1 MSSFTFEPV
10 TDSEFAK
17 LTKALSP
24 VRVPLEQS
32 PAWGGFDD
40 AVAGRRFMGSYQYL
54 DEDGKFVALASFT
67 LYRQSHRDW
76 IWCKHGPLY
85 ATEPNTETVQKMC
98 TTLRQQ
104 FASVNLGESTVHP
117 VFIRLNSPTKSRP
130 LTLPFEHTMYD
141 QTVVVDLAQSE
152 DEILAG
158 MSQSGR
164 RGVRSAS
171 KTAVRVREVSEDRA
185 EFFSKHCFPILEET
199 GKRDGFGIHPL
210 ATYTIFLETMPDNAR
225 LYVAEDDGEVLAWA
239 ITTEYE
245 NQAMYYYGGS
255 SAKARDSFAAY
266 ALHWEIIKEMKARG
280 NVSYDFMGIAGKNFE
295 GLKNVTQFK
304 IKFSKNIVDTPF
316 TYDLPLQ
323 PLKYA
328 LLSLAIKLNRT
339 LKK

>member
-10 TDSEFAK
+10 TDSEFTK

-32 PAWGGFDD
+32 PVWGRFDD
-40 AVAGRRFMGSYQYL
+40 AITGRHFLGSFKYL
-54 DEDGKFVALASFT
+54 DEEGRFVALASFT

-98 TTLRQQ
+98 TTLTEQ
-104 FASVNLGESTVHP
+104 FTSVEQDDSLIKP
-117 VFIRLNSPTKSRP
+117 VFIRLNSATKSRP
-130 LTLPFEHTMYD
+130 LMLPFEHTMYD
-141 QTVVVDLAQSE
+141 QTVVVDLTQSE

-164 RGVRSAS
+164 RGVRSAA
-171 KTAVRVREVSEDRA
+171 KTDVTVREVTEDSA
-185 EFFSKHCFPILEET
+185 EYFKNHCFPILEET

-210 ATYTIFLETMPDNAR
+210 STYTSFLETMPDHAR
-225 LYVAEDDGEVLAWA
+225 LYVAEDGKEVLAWA

-245 NQAMYYYGGS
+245 TQSMYYYGGS

-280 NVSYDFMGIAGKNFE
+280 NVSYDFMGIAGQNFE

-304 IKFSKNIVDTPF
+304 IKFSKNIINTPF

-323 PLKYA
+323 PLKYK
-328 LLSLAIKLNRT
+328 LLSAAIKLNRT

>member
-10 TDSEFAK
+10 TDSEFIK
-17 LTKALSP
+17 LAKALSP

-32 PAWGGFDD
+32 PAWGKFDD
-40 AVAGRRFMGSYQYL
+40 AITGRHFLGSFKYL
-54 DEDGKFVALASFT
+54 DEEGKLIALASFT

-98 TTLRQQ
+98 TALAEQ
-104 FASVNLGESTVHP
+104 FSSIKVADSIVQP

-130 LTLPFEHTMYD
+130 LVLPFEHTMYD
-141 QTVVVDLAQSE
+141 QTVVVDLTQSE
-152 DEILAG
+152 EEILAG

-164 RGVRSAS
+164 RGVRSAA
-171 KTAVRVREVSEDRA
+171 KTNVQVREITEDSA
-185 EFFSKHCFPILEET
+185 NYFTKHCFPILEET

-210 ATYTIFLETMPDNAR
+210 STYTSFLETIPDHAR
-225 LYVAEDDGEVLAWA
+225 LYAAEDGEEVLAWA

-245 NQAMYYYGGS
+245 TQSMYYYGGS

-266 ALHWEIIKEMKARG
+266 ALHWEIIKQMKARG

-323 PLKYA
+323 PLKYK
-328 LLSLAIKLNRT
+328 LLSAAIKLNRT